1 MNILHIN
8 QSDLVGGAAIAS
20 YRLHNALI
28 EAGVQS
34 TLLVGKKHSNS
45 HLVDTVYRRTLI
57 EKILRKGLFKPL
69 GLNYIDLIA
78 SFDIPQHLFYQQA
91 SVLNFHNLHT
101 GYFNYLAVSA
111 LTRHKPAVFTLH
123 DMWSFTG
130 HCAYSL
136 DCDRWKYG
144 CGKCPHPNIYPEI
157 RMDNTR
163 VEWKLK
169 QWIYQHADL
178 TIVTP
183 STWLT
188 DLVKQ
193 SMLKHLPL
201 HHIPNGIDIHLYQ
214 PLDRSNCRL
223 QLGIPDNKK
232 VLMFGA
238 EILTDARKGSDLL
251 HQALQRLP
259 DSLKRDTVLL
269 TLGKGSETLAE
280 AVGIAT
286 VNLGYVSDE
295 QRKAV
300 AYSAADLFVFPTR
313 NDNLPLMLQE
323 SMACGTPMVSFRVG
337 GVPDLVRPG
346 ITGYLAQ
353 PEDVND
359 MTDGIVQ
366 LLEDDQL
373 RKTMSSYCR
382 EIAVEEYSLAL
393 QVSRYMQ
400 LYEKLAQ

>member
-136 DCDRWKYG
+136 DCDRWEYG

-238 EILTDARKGSDLL
+238 EIITDARKGSDLL

>member
-238 EILTDARKGSDLL
+238 EIITDARKGSDLL